1 MENDQ
6 ELIKEVYP
14 ISILRESQQNK
25 DEGECWISE
34 DVIKK
39 WTDNPQGVSPEYP
52 YEFCCTRHYTYKNID
67 NPSEGKEWQPWD
79 TKNISLWAHYG
90 MNAIPYQLLLG
101 NPYESIYQIEAS
113 GATREAYVIID
124 GDGIST
130 GEMVLQGGY
139 ENKDQKFNLE
149 INEVS
154 ILDPI
159 NNIERNFKD
168 SNYQTINL
176 GDNWYCRFEF
186 SNNNGNPVIKMIGI
200 GPNPESAVTPPSTI
214 QLAPTDSCFKCDLGG
229 KYQKKIV
236 IQAKNKQKNIKIS

>member
-130 GEMVLQGGY
+130 GEIILQGGY
-139 ENKDQKFNLE
+139 ENKDQKFNL
-149 INEVS
+149 
-154 ILDPI
+154 
-159 NNIERNFKD
+159 
-168 SNYQTINL
+168 
-176 GDNWYCRFEF
+176 
-186 SNNNGNPVIKMIGI
+186 
-200 GPNPESAVTPPSTI
+200 
-214 QLAPTDSCFKCDLGG
+214 
-229 KYQKKIV
+229 
-236 IQAKNKQKNIKIS
+236 